1 MKSKLFALGFVLI
14 LSALIFSGCRPGP
27 AQPTEVPTATPT
39 EVAVEAPEEVRAAR
53 DAALAYVIERYG
65 EQAPALGLTWT
76 GEFTTPEGLVG
87 WVTYEFRAEGW
98 VVTIGHAVVPPEMRR
113 YEVVVADQ
121 TTGFQWEGQVDA
133 KGHVT
138 EGPEI
143 VLSARGAALTSII
156 EHYPEHAPAP
166 DLVWAG
172 GRTTPEGLVGSESFQ
187 YTAEDWV
194 VTISYPVVAPED
206 VVYQIVVANP
216 TTGFQWEGELDAEW
230 YLTETTVPP
239 LDSPLCAGTAMSS
252 ACPPAPSSTITWS
265 WSPKGLARSG

>member
-113 YEVVVADQ
+113 YEVVVDNPN
-121 TTGFQWEGQVDA
+121 TGFWWEGRVDA
-133 KGHVT
+133 AGHVM
-138 EGPEI
+138 EGPEM
-143 VLSARGAALTSII
+143 VLTARDAALEYIS
-156 EHYPEHAPAP
+156 ENYPDDSPAP
-166 DLVWAG
+166 DLIWEG
-172 GRTTPEGLVGSESFQ
+172 GRTTPEGLVGSE
-187 YTAEDWV
+187 TLV
-194 VTISYPVVAPED
+194 
-206 VVYQIVVANP
+206 
-216 TTGFQWEGELDAEW
+216 
-230 YLTETTVPP
+230 
-239 LDSPLCAGTAMSS
+239 
-252 ACPPAPSSTITWS
+252 
-265 WSPKGLARSG
+265 